1 MPKRLT
7 EEDKH
12 QLIQKLLEGENIDF
26 LSKEYSVTK
35 VTINRNLKK
44 FLGNKKFEE
53 FLEKIKVKKKLKFK
67 ELESL
72 TKLEND
78 EKLGSKEYKDEESA
92 IFNDFTE
99 LTPLYLDIDNEP
111 QRDLSSIDINLFD
124 FPKIVYMIVNKEI
137 ELETKSLRDFPQWQ
151 FLSMEDLNRK
161 TFEIFFDMNIAK
173 RACKKDQKVLK
184 VPNPNVFKLV
194 APILCSRGISRI
206 VCPEKLI
213 AL

>member
-1 MPKRLT
+1 LPKRLT
-7 EEDKH
+7 EEEKH

-124 FPKIVYMIVNKEI
+124 FPKMVYMIVNKEI

>member
-124 FPKIVYMIVNKEI
+124 FPKMVYMIVNKEI